1 MVIKTWR
8 PKKKVNTRLTII
20 KKFRTKLLYNE
31 KAVSI
36 NLLGYFLKTQQSL
49 FSKIKKNK
57 GRQSE
62 NSKYI

>member
-8 PKKKVNTRLTII
+8 PKKKVNTHLTII

-36 NLLGYFLKTQQSL
+36 NLLGYF
-49 FSKIKKNK
+49 
-57 GRQSE
+57 
-62 NSKYI
+62 